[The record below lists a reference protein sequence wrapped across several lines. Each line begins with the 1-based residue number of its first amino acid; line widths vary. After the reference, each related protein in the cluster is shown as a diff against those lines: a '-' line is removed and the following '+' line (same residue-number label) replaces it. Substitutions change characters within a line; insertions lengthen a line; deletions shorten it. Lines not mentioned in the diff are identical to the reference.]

1 MNTGCQDFRQMG
13 RRQFFRVGGC
23 GLFGLT
29 LPQLFQAQ
37 ARANA
42 GGESAA
48 ASATARARQ
57 MIVIW
62 LGGGPP
68 HQDTFDLKP
77 EAPSDCRGE
86 FKPIPTNVPGIEIS
100 ELLPRLAKNADKFTI
115 LRSCGIGNER
125 WEHSGGAYWLT
136 GNPRRRET
144 PKFPM
149 YGSVVAKLR
158 PAPAALPSFVALG
171 TIRNHSG
178 DIDENYLGP
187 AYDPLTFDPEK
198 PADQVRTMLAPPQ
211 LDLSAF
217 GRDEELLR
225 SLDQQLRQQDAADA
239 TIAGLDQFQQ
249 KAFDLLRSPKLR
261 EALDLQKESPR
272 NLERYGK
279 LNHHVG
285 GTTKILAAR
294 RLIEAG
300 VPFVYVP
307 YGYWD
312 LHGENFKGCRSMLPP
327 LDMALASL
335 LEDLQERGLLETTI
349 VTLLGEMG
357 RTPKINKSS
366 GRDHWGTCQSV
377 LVAGGGFKGGT
388 VVGATDKIA
397 AYVTDR
403 YYKVESFGRTLYHL
417 LGIDASQEL
426 YTTSGRPMKIILEDA
441 PLIREALA

>member
-1 MNTGCQDFRQMG
+1 MN
-13 RRQFFRVGGC
+13 RRQFFRVGGT
-23 GLFGLT
+23 GLFGLSMAELFRSQVQAT
-29 LPQLFQAQ
+29 PQ
-37 ARANA
+37 
-42 GGESAA
+42 AA
-48 ASATARARQ
+48 KQ

-77 EAPSDCRGE
+77 DAGECRGE
-86 FKPIPTNVPGIEIS
+86 FKPIATNVPGIEIG

-115 LRSCGIGNER
+115 LRSCGIGNEK

-136 GNPRRRET
+136 GNPRRPST
-144 PKFPM
+144 PKYPM
-149 YGSVVAKLR
+149 YGSVMAKLK

-178 DIDENYLGP
+178 DIDVNYLGP

-198 PADQVRTMLAPPQ
+198 PGDQVRTMLAAPE
-211 LDLSAF
+211 LDLSEF
-217 GRDEELLR
+217 GRDEALLK
-225 SLDQQLRQQDAADA
+225 SLDKQLRQLDAQDPV
-239 TIAGLDQFQQ
+239 IAGLDQFQQ

-261 EALDLQKESPR
+261 EALNLEKENPKSA
-272 NLERYGK
+272 ERYGK
-279 LNHHVG
+279 ANLQAG
-285 GTTKILAAR
+285 GCRKILAAR

-307 YGYWD
+307 FGYWD
-312 LHGENFKGCRSMLPP
+312 LHSENFKGCRNQVPP
-327 LDMALASL
+327 LDMAVASL
-335 LEDLQERGLLETTI
+335 LEDLDERGLLKSTI
-349 VTLLGEMG
+349 VTVLGEMG

-397 AYVTDR
+397 AYVTDK

-417 LGIDASQEL
+417 LGIDANAEL
-426 YTTSGRPMKIILEDA
+426 YTTTNRPMKIILEDA
-441 PLIREALA
+441 PLIAEALA